1 MNLLKIIE
9 ALEANGYKAED
20 ARARLCQDIVLKA
33 ISESSLS
40 KNVTIKGGVVMRSL
54 TGNIRRATQDI
65 DIDFIRYGLSQDLID
80 VFIEKLN
87 CLKGIVI
94 TRIGKIE
101 ELNQQ
106 DYKGKRVYIKI
117 SDDNGN
123 VITSKIDLGVHNHME
138 LDQEEYCFDIAFDD
152 EGASLL
158 INTKEQMFTEKLRSL
173 MKFGSFNTRYKD
185 IYDMYYQCEKLDE
198 SKLYQCFQ
206 SLIFNDK
213 AMREND
219 TEGLV
224 KRIESIFSDKIYK
237 QRVDKSD
244 KRWLDDDIEVIFSKI
259 VEYLKGI
266 KSV

>member
-1 MNLLKIIE
+1 M
-9 ALEANGYKAED
+9 
-20 ARARLCQDIVLKA
+20 
-33 ISESSLS
+33 
-40 KNVTIKGGVVMRSL
+40 
-54 TGNIRRATQDI
+54 
-65 DIDFIRYGLSQDLID
+65 
-80 VFIEKLN
+80 
-87 CLKGIVI
+87 
-94 TRIGKIE
+94 
-101 ELNQQ
+101 
-106 DYKGKRVYIKI
+106 
-117 SDDNGN
+117 
-123 VITSKIDLGVHNHME
+123 
-138 LDQEEYCFDIAFDD
+138 
-152 EGASLL
+152 
-158 INTKEQMFTEKLRSL
+158 
-173 MKFGSFNTRYKD
+173 YKD